1 MLALFGAP
9 VWPMGRASGERTTAM
24 AEIVGIPFAGF
35 FWYAGLRGFITALD
49 LTMRGSA
56 TTGTVTSIVRDS
68 VLEPTPGWSRGGW
81 RRPFMPIR
89 RSNSSRWEVSRDN
102 VLAWPLRQTP
112 SVASKASCGQTWM
125 KGGSG
130 TSGLG

>member
-1 MLALFGAP
+1 MLALFEAP
-9 VWPMGRASGERTTAM
+9 VRPRGRASGERTTAM

-81 RRPFMPIR
+81 RRAIYAHPAVQFEPVGGEPITLTHT
-89 RSNSSRWEVSRDN
+89 SSGAYRV
-102 VLAWPLRQTP
+102 
-112 SVASKASCGQTWM
+112 GQVVP
-125 KGGSG
+125 
-130 TSGLG
+130 